1 MRFRLRMHEII
12 PREMANYRILDGRVS
27 FIAPHLFE
35 VSLCVKGAK
44 KDDGWFCAD
53 VEFLF
58 SVGGDPTGMQG
69 EWASFISEIYC
80 GLTSCRV
87 SPETDW
93 CIEATHYG

>member
-1 MRFRLRMHEII
+1 MRYRLRMHEII
-12 PREMANYRILDGRVS
+12 PREMANYRVLDGRVS

-69 EWASFISEIYC
+69 ESGTMYLKYVV
-80 GLTSCRV
+80 G
-87 SPETDW
+87 
-93 CIEATHYG
+93 